1 MSSKL
6 ALNLTKYYSINFD
19 LKKREK
25 NKIKFII
32 IHYTGMK
39 KEKDAIKR
47 LCDYKSKVSCH
58 YFIKGNG
65 NMLNLVPELY
75 TSWHAGKSYW
85 KKFNSLNKYSIGIE
99 LNNPGHDHGYKK
111 FSSKQISS
119 LIKLLKYLTKKY
131 RIKKQNVLGH
141 SDVAPNR
148 KKDPGENFPWYEL
161 SKKNLCIWHN
171 LDFKKL
177 KKLRNLKID
186 GNEEIKFFRNLDKIG
201 YSTAKGNKLNLI
213 IAFQRKFRQF
223 LVNGKID
230 LECLEISKNLTNTNK

>member
-25 NKIKFII
+25 KKIKFII

-75 TSWHAGKSYW
+75 TSCIYFRKCMCFDIILYSHYM
-85 KKFNSLNKYSIGIE
+85 SL
-99 LNNPGHDHGYKK
+99 
-111 FSSKQISS
+111 
-119 LIKLLKYLTKKY
+119 
-131 RIKKQNVLGH
+131 
-141 SDVAPNR
+141 
-148 KKDPGENFPWYEL
+148 
-161 SKKNLCIWHN
+161 
-171 LDFKKL
+171 
-177 KKLRNLKID
+177 
-186 GNEEIKFFRNLDKIG
+186 FRNEMAILRSMM
-201 YSTAKGNKLNLI
+201 STIHA
-213 IAFQRKFRQF
+213 
-223 LVNGKID
+223 
-230 LECLEISKNLTNTNK
+230 TNHKTSVGL